1 MSKQYPIMTINMK
14 QIESNYRAIVK
25 RCQKYG
31 IEVTGVVKASDNS
44 AKSYRTI
51 AETML
56 RAGCNGIADSRMLT
70 IKRLREDGF
79 TAEITLLR
87 IPMPSEL
94 DDVVKYADISFQSE
108 PISIKATQ
116 QIAESQNKKHKVL
129 LMMDLG
135 DLREGFFKEDE
146 LIETALKIERDYSHL
161 ELYGIGTN
169 LGCYGAIKP
178 DGENLGRLV
187 SIAKKIEAQI
197 GRKLEA
203 VSGGATTTLPLLYN
217 GGVPAGINHLR
228 VGEGALLA
236 RDLID
241 IWKIDMPDLRQ
252 DTYTMEAEIIEIKEK
267 ATHPIGQIFI
277 DAFGYTP
284 EYQDLGIRKRALLAL
299 GKRDFGSIEGLLPVD
314 PEIKIFGAS
323 SDHLI
328 VDITDC
334 KKALA
339 IGDTLKFNCY
349 YQAML
354 YGNQS
359 PFVTKEY
366 IL

>member
-14 QIESNYRAIVK
+14 HLESNYRAIVT
-25 RCQKYG
+25 RCKKIG
-31 IEVTGVVKASDNS
+31 IDVFGVVKASDDTKNS
-44 AKSYRTI
+44 YFNI
-51 AETML
+51 AETMCK
-56 RAGCNGIADSRMLT
+56 AGCVGIADSRVMT
-70 IKRLREDGF
+70 IKRLRQDGF
-79 TAEITLLR
+79 TGQVILLR
-87 IPMPSEL
+87 IPMLSEL
-94 DDVVKYADISFQSE
+94 EDVVKYADISFQSE
-108 PISIKATQ
+108 PITIEATQ
-116 QIAESQNKKHKVL
+116 QIAKSQNKVHKVL

-135 DLREGFFKEDE
+135 DLREVFFDEDD
-146 LIETALKIERDYSHL
+146 LIKTALKIERDYSHL

-187 SIAKKIEAQI
+187 GIAQKIEAQI

-203 VSGGATTTLPLLYN
+203 VSGGATTTLPLVYS
-217 GGVPAGINHLR
+217 GDVPAGINHLR

-241 IWKIDMPDLRQ
+241 IWKVDMPDLQQ
-252 DTYTMEAEIIEIKEK
+252 DVYTMEAEIIEIKEK

-299 GKRDFGSIEGLLPVD
+299 GKRDFGSVEGLLPVD

-328 VDITDC
+328 VDITDS

-366 IL
+366 I